1 MQANFHNDKLA
12 GEIKVMPLE
21 MLDTLVKAIPLLG
34 QILTGG
40 KKGGVIETYF
50 DLSGT
55 IEEPKVSLSPTKSL
69 LQKPGRMLKGL
80 INIPGSLNQQ

>member
-1 MQANFHNDKLA
+1 M
-12 GEIKVMPLE
+12 
-21 MLDTLVKAIPLLG
+21 AIPLLG

-55 IEEPKVSLSPTKSL
+55 IEEPKVSLSTTKSL

-80 INIPGSLNQQ
+80 IDIPGSLHQQ